1 MLTCFFPYCTCVI
14 KPDKDFVTEY
24 FDLATKLHIRACAY
38 DLLGYTNDVNNVSWI
53 DSTCYHLGL
62 STYDVH
68 MEGEGVRL
76 KVDACGWGRGQAPCG
91 RPHRKLK
98 LESTDVILSSSHAK
112 KLVYF
117 LPHLVFGR
125 NKKWNFF
132 GGVNQ

>member
-53 DSTCYHLGL
+53 DSTCYHLGP

-68 MEGEGVRL
+68 TEGEG
-76 KVDACGWGRGQAPCG
+76 GQAQSG
-91 RPHRKLK
+91 RMRMGEGSSPMWT
-98 LESTDVILSSSHAK
+98 STQKIRV
-112 KLVYF
+112 
-117 LPHLVFGR
+117 P
-125 NKKWNFF
+125 
-132 GGVNQ
+132 